1 MDQLRSVAQ
10 ASQAGLEPV
19 LIRSG
24 SLDVMRSAK
33 KTPLS
38 SAVRRKS
45 RRLAVILALGLL
57 VGASALPTSA
67 SAASTPAVHVQHLAE
82 GGSGES
88 PPGVG

>member
-1 MDQLRSVAQ
+1 VAQ
-10 ASQAGLEPV
+10 ASLAGLEPV

-24 SLDVMRSAK
+24 GLDLMRSAK
-33 KTPLS
+33 KTTLS

-45 RRLAVILALGLL
+45 RRLAVILVLGLL
-57 VGASALPTSA
+57 VGASVLPTSA
-67 SAASTPAVHVQHLAE
+67 YAASKPSVQVTHMAAD